1 MPFISVKNVWGWCGL
16 AGYINTKLM
25 SPQQEVLSNYL
36 HVRSDLEL
44 YSRSLDLKS
53 NDQVMVEIVTK
64 KSQPNL

>member
-1 MPFISVKNVWGWCGL
+1 
-16 AGYINTKLM
+16 M
-25 SPQQEVLSNYL
+25 SPQHEVLSNYL

-64 KSQPNL
+64 KKPAQLIKTQDDAFTPEHLRKS